1 MNTIAH
7 HDGVVIGGVDTH
19 KDIHVA
25 AVLDNVGRLLG
36 TESFPTTRNGY
47 RRLLVWLQSHGDLEV
62 VGVEGCGSWGA
73 GLARYLTARGVRV
86 VEVNRPNRQ
95 ERRRRGKS
103 DVLDAEAAARAV
115 LAGQATAT
123 PKAGTGPVE
132 ALRQLRVARS
142 GAMKART
149 AAANQIH
156 SLCDTAPDEIRAQL
170 TGLTMTKKIALAE
183 RWRPGPSMTPANA
196 AKRAI
201 ASVARRWR
209 ALDDEARALQAHTK
223 TILDEH
229 AASLLAVHGVGYD
242 TAAQLLITAGDN
254 PQRLHHERSFAALC
268 GATPV
273 PDSSGRTNGRL
284 RLNRGGDRHANSALW
299 RIVIVRM
306 ATHQETK
313 TYVERRTKEGMPTIE
328 IIRCLKRYVAREV
341 YPHIQAT
348 AHHHTDALQATTSAA

>member
-1 MNTIAH
+1 MTTIAH
-7 HDGVVIGGVDTH
+7 HDAVVIGGVDTH
-19 KDIHVA
+19 KDVHVA
-25 AVLDNVGRLLG
+25 AVLDNLGRLLG
-36 TESFPTTRNGY
+36 TESFPTARHGY
-47 RRLLVWLQSHGDLEV
+47 RRLLAWLQSHGELEV

-73 GLARYLTARGVRV
+73 GLARYLAARGVRV

-156 SLCDTAPDEIRAQL
+156 SLCDTAPDAIHAQL
-170 TGLTMTKKIALAE
+170 AGLTMAKKIAVAE

-196 AKRAI
+196 AKRSI

-209 ALDDEARALQAHTK
+209 ALDDEARALQRHSKA
-223 TILDEH
+223 ILDEL
-229 AASLLAVHGVGYD
+229 AAPLLAVHGVGYD

-254 PQRLHHERSFAALC
+254 PHRLRHERSFAALC

-306 ATHQETK
+306 ATHPETK

-328 IIRCLKRYVAREV
+328 IIRCLKRYVARELF
-341 YPHIQAT
+341 PHIQAT
-348 AHHHTDALQATTSAA
+348 TNHQTTALPPATTAA

>member
-1 MNTIAH
+1 VTTIAH
-7 HDGVVIGGVDTH
+7 HNLTVIGGVDTH

-25 AVLDNVGRLLG
+25 AVLDSVGRLLG
-36 TESFPTTRNGY
+36 TASFPTTRHGY
-47 RRLLVWLQSHGDLEV
+47 RRLLAWLQSYGELAV

-103 DVLDAEAAARAV
+103 DVIDAEAAARAV
-115 LAGQATAT
+115 LSGQATAT

-156 SLCDTAPDEIRAQL
+156 SLCDTAPDAIRAQL
-170 TGLTMTKKIALAE
+170 TGLTMRKKIALAE
-183 RWRPGPSMTPANA
+183 RWRPGSTMTPDNA
-196 AKRAI
+196 AKRSI

-209 ALDDEARALQAHTK
+209 ALDDEARALQRHSKA
-223 TILDEH
+223 ILDEL
-229 AASLLAVHGVGYD
+229 AAPLLAVHGVGYD

-254 PQRLHHERSFAALC
+254 PHRLQHERSYAALC

-306 ATHQETK
+306 ATHPETK
-313 TYVERRTKEGMPTIE
+313 HYVERRTKEGMPTIE
-328 IIRCLKRYVAREV
+328 IIRCLKRYVARELF
-341 YPHIQAT
+341 PHIQAIT
-348 AHHHTDALQATTSAA
+348 NHDITSTRPATTAA